1 MSRMTAAIVL
11 ALSWSCNT
19 FASDAAWIA
28 LQSMPDPRQEVGVA
42 ELAGK
47 IYVVGGLPS
56 TTRVQE
62 YDAAAGTWRFR
73 APLPAAVDHP
83 AAASVGGRLYILGG
97 YVAGADVATV
107 YAYDP
112 AADQWVSKAPMPTAR
127 GAPAAAV
134 IGGKIYVVG
143 GSSATQRDL
152 EVYDPEM
159 NFWSRLA
166 PMPTGRNHLA
176 AGAIQGKLYVAG
188 GRPGNLGALEIYD
201 PATNFWTIGAP
212 LPTPRSGLA
221 GAVVRDRFYTFGG
234 EGNPASPIGIFKEVE
249 VYDPL
254 ANAWKALDPMP
265 TPRHG
270 VGAAVLGNRIY
281 VPGGATQAGG
291 GTQTGANE
299 ALVLQPE
306 KLYFAHFAA
315 GQGIATDTLVGNL
328 SETQPSVVTIEL
340 FNREGSPLEADLAGS
355 VRSRASVT
363 VAPLAA
369 ATLRS
374 RDTSATLAVG
384 SMLVSSELPAT
395 GSVLFTSRIPGFRGV
410 AGVGASAALTRFFVP
425 VERDTAA
432 GVSTGI
438 AVANTTARAVTVA
451 LSLRDETGSVVATR
465 SVEIVALGQTAA
477 FLEQL
482 FAGVPASF
490 RGSMTATST
499 APVAALA
506 LRFSGDEFA
515 TLPVT
520 TY

>member
-1 MSRMTAAIVL
+1 MSRIQTATL
-11 ALSWSCNT
+11 LTLLWSWNA
-19 FASDAAWIA
+19 FAADAAWVA
-28 LQSMPDPRQEVGVA
+28 LPSLPDPRQEIGVA
-42 ELAGK
+42 ELQGK

-62 YDAAAGTWRFR
+62 YDPATGTWRFR
-73 APLPAAVDHP
+73 APLPASVDHP
-83 AAASVGGRLYILGG
+83 AAASAGGRLYILGG
-97 YVAGADVATV
+97 YVNGADVATV
-107 YAYDP
+107 YSYDP
-112 AADQWVSKAPMPTAR
+112 AADQWTSKAPMPTAR

-152 EVYDPEM
+152 EAFDPEM
-159 NFWSRLA
+159 NSWSRLA

-201 PATNFWTIGAP
+201 PATNFWTSGAP

-221 GAVVRDRFYTFGG
+221 GAVLNDRFYTFGG
-234 EGNPASPIGIFKEVE
+234 EGNPASPIGIFKEAE
-249 VYDPL
+249 VYDPR
-254 ANAWKALDPMP
+254 ANSWRSLDPMP

-281 VPGGATQAGG
+281 VPAGATQAGG

-299 ALVLQPE
+299 ALVLQSE

-315 GQGIATDTLVGNL
+315 GQGIATDTIVGNL
-328 SETQPSVVTIEL
+328 SETQTSLVTIEL
-340 FNREGSPLEADLAGS
+340 FGREGSPLEADLAGS
-355 VRSRASVT
+355 LRSRATVT

-369 ATLRS
+369 TTLPS

-384 SMLVSSELPAT
+384 SVLVSSELPAT

-432 GVSTGI
+432 VVSAGI
-438 AVANTTARAVTVA
+438 AVANTTTRAATVM
-451 LSLRDETGSVVATR
+451 LSLRDETGSTVATR
-465 SVEIVALGQTAA
+465 QIELAPLGQSAL
-477 FLEQL
+477 FLEQI
-482 FAGVPASF
+482 FTTAPATF
-490 RGSMTATST
+490 RGSVTGTST

-520 TY
+520 PY